1 VNKIKKIEVDLKR
14 EISFIINS
22 KINDPRLGFVTI
34 TGVRL
39 STDYNYLDVF
49 VSIMGSDKIIKDT
62 LIGLNKS
69 SGFIKKN
76 LRERVK
82 LRNMPRVK
90 FIIDDSIDT
99 GMKITKIL
107 EDLKKSCLV

>member
-1 VNKIKKIEVDLKR
+1 VNKIKKIEVDIKR

-49 VSIMGSDKIIKDT
+49 VSIMGSGKVVKDT
-62 LIGLNKS
+62 LVGLNQS

-76 LRERVK
+76 LGERIK

-90 FIIDDSIDT
+90 FINDDSINT

-107 EDLKKSCLV
+107 EDLKKVD

>member
-1 VNKIKKIEVDLKR
+1 MNKIKKIEVDIKR

-39 STDYNYLDVF
+39 STDYNYMDVF
-49 VSIMGSDKIIKDT
+49 VSVMGSKKVVEDT
-62 LIGLNKS
+62 LIGLKQS

-76 LRERVK
+76 LGERVK

-90 FIIDDSIDT
+90 FINDDSIDT

-107 EDLKKSCLV
+107 EDLKKS

>member
-1 VNKIKKIEVDLKR
+1 MNKIKKIEVDIKR

-49 VSIMGSDKIIKDT
+49 VSIMGSGKVVKDT
-62 LIGLNKS
+62 LVGLNQS

-76 LRERVK
+76 LGERIK

-90 FIIDDSIDT
+90 FINDDSINT

-107 EDLKKSCLV
+107 EDLKKVD

>member
-1 VNKIKKIEVDLKR
+1 MDKIKKIEVDIKR

-49 VSIMGSDKIIKDT
+49 VSIMGSGEVVKDT
-62 LIGLNKS
+62 LVGLNQS

-76 LRERVK
+76 LGERVK
-82 LRNMPRVK
+82 LRNMPKVK
-90 FIIDDSIDT
+90 FINDDSINT

-107 EDLKKSCLV
+107 EDLKKVD

>member
-1 VNKIKKIEVDLKR
+1 MDKIKKIEVDIKR

-49 VSIMGSDKIIKDT
+49 VSIMGSGEVVKDT
-62 LIGLNKS
+62 LVGLNQS

-76 LRERVK
+76 LGERVK
-82 LRNMPRVK
+82 LKNMPRIK

-107 EDLKKSCLV
+107 EDLKKVD

>member
-1 VNKIKKIEVDLKR
+1 VNKIKKIEVDIKR

-39 STDYNYLDVF
+39 STDYNYMDVF
-49 VSIMGSDKIIKDT
+49 VSIMGSGKVVKDT
-62 LIGLNKS
+62 LVGLNQS

-76 LRERVK
+76 LGERIK

-90 FIIDDSIDT
+90 FINDDSINT

-107 EDLKKSCLV
+107 EDLKKVD

>member
-1 VNKIKKIEVDLKR
+1 MNKIKKIEVDIKR

-49 VSIMGSDKIIKDT
+49 VSIMGSGEVVKDT
-62 LIGLNKS
+62 LVGLNQS

-76 LRERVK
+76 LGERIK

-90 FIIDDSIDT
+90 FINDDSINT

-107 EDLKKSCLV
+107 EDLKKVD